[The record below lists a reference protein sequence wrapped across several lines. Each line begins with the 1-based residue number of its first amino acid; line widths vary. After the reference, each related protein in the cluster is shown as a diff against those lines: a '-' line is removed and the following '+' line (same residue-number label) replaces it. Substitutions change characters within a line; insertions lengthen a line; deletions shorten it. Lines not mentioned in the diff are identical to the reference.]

1 MAIRFEPTVR
11 NKTDVNIFTIPMD
24 FMIKNELKE
33 QWIDK
38 IITDRWSV
46 AYTTHRTASRDP
58 THTTSRSARTSY
70 YFILFSF
77 LLSFSPFDFS
87 KGIIQAESRHGI
99 KEPWNENGMNFLLYP
114 ISFPFK
120 KKEKRKKERKKDR
133 RLVSETRREPA
144 VTMANE
150 QISLL
155 ASFFSHSFQS

>member
-1 MAIRFEPTVR
+1 MAIGFEPTVR

-70 YFILFSF
+70 YFFYF
-77 LLSFSPFDFS
+77 LSF
-87 KGIIQAESRHGI
+87 
-99 KEPWNENGMNFLLYP
+99 FLFLRSIFPRELY
-114 ISFPFK
+114 
-120 KKEKRKKERKKDR
+120 KRKADME
-133 RLVSETRREPA
+133 
-144 VTMANE
+144 
-150 QISLL
+150 
-155 ASFFSHSFQS
+155 